1 VLVQYMSGML
11 GIGVCAIIFSQLCS
25 SQFILLLYSEVWATP
40 STAKFMRA
48 YCVYLMFMAMNG
60 MAEAFAYGLANQTVL
75 NKLQAMLVFNSVL
88 YVGAV
93 VVFSGTYGIIG
104 LTYANC
110 LNMGIR
116 SIMSLKFS
124 ID

>member
-1 VLVQYMSGML
+1 MSGML

-48 YCVYLMFMAMNG
+48 YCVYLMFMAVNG
-60 MAEAFAYGLANQTVL
+60 MAEAFAYGLANQSVL
-75 NKLQAMLVFNSVL
+75 NKLQGMLVFNSVL
-88 YVGAV
+88 YIGAV
-93 VVFSGTYGIIG
+93 VVLSGTYGIIG

-110 LNMGIR
+110 LNMGVR

-124 ID
+124 LDQYNF